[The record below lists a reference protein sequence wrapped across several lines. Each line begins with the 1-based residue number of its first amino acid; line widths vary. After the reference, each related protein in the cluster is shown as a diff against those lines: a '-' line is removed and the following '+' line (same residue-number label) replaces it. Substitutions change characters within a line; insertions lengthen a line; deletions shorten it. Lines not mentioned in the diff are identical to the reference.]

1 MRIYAGSR
9 GDVVKG
15 ALYMIAFVIL
25 LDVVMVLFLQHV
37 AHRTVTVTG
46 QWPVGLLLLIVIAY
60 NIRAFNLAVTSW
72 VRVTPKQLSWA
83 SGPKPGGQGLTPS
96 GSIKLSELTAVAV
109 RTDEVKV
116 KSGRKQVVLSVHR
129 LHAEIEGKPTI
140 VLPLAAL
147 ETAEDKYAV
156 KDREQARKLL
166 LRAVVEINKNVTGF
180 AVDTSAMGEVLLP
193 GDEAKAEAARTAI
206 EAVAAEESQAELEPV
221 VEESTGEET
230 VVTENELVV
239 ESGAVEAQS
248 VGAQTVE
255 AQTVEAESVEA
266 TVTEAD
272 EAAPAVVPAAATS
285 PENESTTAE
294 TAANG

>member
-25 LDVVMVLFLQHV
+25 LDAVMVLFLQHV

-83 SGPKPGGQGLTPS
+83 SGPKPGSQGLTPS
-96 GSIKLSELTAVAV
+96 GSVKLSELTAVAV

-180 AVDTSAMGEVLLP
+180 AVDTSAMGEVVLP

-221 VEESTGEET
+221 VEESAGEET

-248 VGAQTVE
+248 
-255 AQTVEAESVEA
+255 VEAESVEA